1 MENDTATEPRGST
14 EAALKAEFLLKLV
27 DRSIARAQWTRNQN
41 RFAAS
46 LLRIATLVGSTL
58 VTIFLGVTVS
68 QSTSVNLKQA
78 AFVIGALVTLANA
91 LEPFFN
97 FRSLWV
103 EFDEALA
110 TFYQLRNDLAF
121 FMTGASAASIT
132 SEELNIF
139 RERHAEIWTRVSKK
153 WVQFRRN
160 VPLDDSGRRERE
172 SIK

>member
-1 MENDTATEPRGST
+1 MDAQPESP
-14 EAALKAEFLLKLV
+14 
-27 DRSIARAQWTRNQN
+27 DRVIA
-41 RFAAS
+41 S
-46 LLRIATLVGSTL
+46 DSTLVGSTL

-68 QSTSVNLKQA
+68 RTSVDLKEA

-110 TFYQLRNDLAF
+110 AFYQLRNDVEF
-121 FMTGASAASIT
+121 FRTGASAASMK

-139 RERHAEIWTRVSKK
+139 RERHAEIWTQVSKK
-153 WVQFRRN
+153 WMQFRRN
-160 VPLDDSGRRERE
+160 ASFEDGVRRQRASTE
-172 SIK
+172 